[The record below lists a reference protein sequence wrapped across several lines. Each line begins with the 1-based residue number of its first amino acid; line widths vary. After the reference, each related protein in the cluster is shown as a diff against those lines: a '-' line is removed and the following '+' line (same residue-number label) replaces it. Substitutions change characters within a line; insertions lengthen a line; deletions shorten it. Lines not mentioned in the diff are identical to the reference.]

1 MLAWMEPYHKQPD
14 LIELP
19 AHDRLSA
26 LPTMAL
32 LPDYLLN
39 SRFISS
45 LICSISHGVN

>member
-14 LIELP
+14 LIESP
-19 AHDRLSA
+19 AHDRMSA
-26 LPTMAL
+26 LPTLTL

-39 SRFISS
+39 SSSISS